1 MIFRILL
8 TAAVLPIAG
17 FKAAQAAERPNIVFM
32 MADDL
37 GYGDVGAF
45 GQKKIRTPNIDQ
57 LAKQGMRLTQ
67 CYAGNAVCA
76 PSRCVLM
83 TGMHPGHAQVRN
95 NREVQPEGQHPLK
108 EGTPTIP
115 RLLQSAGYV
124 TGGFGKWG
132 LGGPESSGR
141 PLAQGIDRWFGY
153 NCQRKAHSHYPP
165 YLWDNESKLTLNTP
179 GMDGHE
185 KLQAGADPNDPASYA
200 GLTGQVYGM
209 DAITEQAVKFVHD
222 NKAKP
227 FFLYYPTIIPHLALQ
242 VPEDSLAEYKDA
254 FPEKPYVGNYTPHRT
269 PRAAFAAMVTRMD
282 KHVGMLMKAVREAG
296 LEDRTIFVFTSDN
309 GPVFDVSVGD
319 DTDVFN
325 STRGFRGRKG
335 SLYEAGIREPTIVS
349 WKGHIAAE
357 STTPRVC
364 GFEDWLPTLLEL
376 AGAKEKAPM
385 AIDGISFAPTLL
397 GQSQPERP
405 FLYREFPASGGQQ
418 SLRISDWKGI
428 RQGLM
433 PGTAKGKKK
442 GAEPSKTLAGANLHI
457 ELYDLKT
464 DPYETKDVS
473 AANPE
478 IVAKIAKLMKEQH
491 TPSPDFPFPA
501 LDSL

>member
-1 MIFRILL
+1 
-8 TAAVLPIAG
+8 
-17 FKAAQAAERPNIVFM
+17 
-32 MADDL
+32 
-37 GYGDVGAF
+37 
-45 GQKKIRTPNIDQ
+45 
-57 LAKQGMRLTQ
+57 
-67 CYAGNAVCA
+67 
-76 PSRCVLM
+76 
-83 TGMHPGHAQVRN
+83 
-95 NREVQPEGQHPLK
+95 
-108 EGTPTIP
+108 
-115 RLLQSAGYV
+115 
-124 TGGFGKWG
+124 
-132 LGGPESSGR
+132 
-141 PLAQGIDRWFGY
+141 
-153 NCQRKAHSHYPP
+153 
-165 YLWDNESKLTLNTP
+165 
-179 GMDGHE
+179 
-185 KLQAGADPNDPASYA
+185 
-200 GLTGQVYGM
+200 
-209 DAITEQAVKFVHD
+209 
-222 NKAKP
+222 
-227 FFLYYPTIIPHLALQ
+227 
-242 VPEDSLAEYKDA
+242 
-254 FPEKPYVGNYTPHRT
+254 
-269 PRAAFAAMVTRMD
+269 
-282 KHVGMLMKAVREAG
+282 
-296 LEDRTIFVFTSDN
+296 
-309 GPVFDVSVGD
+309 VFDVSVGD